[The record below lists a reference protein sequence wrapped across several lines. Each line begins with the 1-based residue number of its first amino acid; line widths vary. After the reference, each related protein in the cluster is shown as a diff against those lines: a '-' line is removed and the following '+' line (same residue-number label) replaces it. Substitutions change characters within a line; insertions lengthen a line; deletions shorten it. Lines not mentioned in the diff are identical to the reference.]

1 MVRAMSGGGERGYA
15 RSRGEA
21 RDAGED
27 LDKRPRFPA
36 PKGWKRPSRARV
48 RRIRDRL
55 REMYGSRRNDPHDDP
70 VHELVLTILSQNT
83 NDNNRDVAYRR
94 LRDRFE
100 DWNAIRD
107 APTAEVIEAIRP
119 GGLANTKAP
128 RIQRVLAELG
138 PEANLDWI
146 REAPRGEVIDYLTSL
161 PGVGRKT
168 AACVMIFA
176 LDRPEIPVDTH
187 VYRVGGR
194 LGLFPPKISLEAA
207 HDEMLAITDPE
218 DAYELHLNLIAHGRR
233 ICRPRP
239 RCGECALARMCV
251 ARRLGTVQPVV

>member
-1 MVRAMSGGGERGYA
+1 MSGGGERGYA
-15 RSRGEA
+15 RGRGTA
-21 RDAGED
+21 KAAGD
-27 LDKRPRFPA
+27 LDARPRFPV

-48 RRIRDRL
+48 RAIRDRL
-55 REMYGSRRNDPHDDP
+55 RELYGSRRNDPHDDP

-94 LRDRFE
+94 LRDRLG
-100 DWNAIRD
+100 DWASIRD
-107 APTAEVIEAIRP
+107 APVEEVKEAIRP

-128 RIQRVLAELG
+128 RIQEVLGELG
-138 PEANLDWI
+138 PEADLDWI
-146 REAPRGEVIDYLTSL
+146 REAPRAEVIGYLTSL

-194 LGLFPPKISLEAA
+194 LGLFPPNISFEGA
-207 HDEMLAITDPE
+207 HDEMLAVTDPE
-218 DAYELHLNLIAHGRR
+218 DAYELHLNLIAHGRT

-239 RCGECALARMCV
+239 RCGECALARMCIAHREGLV
-251 ARRLGTVQPVV
+251 EPVG

>member
-1 MVRAMSGGGERGYA
+1 
-15 RSRGEA
+15 
-21 RDAGED
+21 
-27 LDKRPRFPA
+27 
-36 PKGWKRPSRARV
+36 
-48 RRIRDRL
+48 
-55 REMYGSRRNDPHDDP
+55 MYGSRRNDPHGDP

-94 LRDRFE
+94 LRDRFD
-100 DWNAIRD
+100 DWEAIRD
-107 APTAEVIEAIRP
+107 APTDEVIEAIRP

-128 RIQRVLAELG
+128 RIQEVLRELG
-138 PEANLDWI
+138 DDPELEWI
-146 REAPRGEVIDYLTSL
+146 REAPRAAVIDYLTSL

-187 VYRVGGR
+187 VHRVGGR

-218 DAYELHLNLIAHGRR
+218 DAYELHLNLIAHGRSV
-233 ICRPRP
+233 CRPRP
-239 RCGECALARMCV
+239 RCGECELARMCV
-251 ARRLGTVQPVV
+251 ARRLGTVTPVG

>member
-1 MVRAMSGGGERGYA
+1 MSGGGERGYA
-15 RSRGEA
+15 RSKQKSDPG
-21 RDAGED
+21 DAVE
-27 LDKRPRFPA
+27 LDRRPRFPV
-36 PKGWKRPSRARV
+36 PKGWRRPSRKRV
-48 RRIRDRL
+48 HAIRDRL
-55 REMYGSRRNDPHDDP
+55 RELYGSRRNDPHDDP

-94 LRDRFE
+94 LRDRFD
-100 DWNAIRD
+100 DWVSIRD

-128 RIQRVLAELG
+128 RIQNVLAQLG
-138 PEANLDWI
+138 PEPDLDWL
-146 REAPRGEVIDYLTSL
+146 RETPRAEVIDYLTSL

-176 LDRPEIPVDTH
+176 LDRPEVPVDTH
-187 VYRVGGR
+187 VHRVGGR

-207 HDEMLAITDPE
+207 HDEMLAVTDPA
-218 DAYELHLNLIAHGRR
+218 DAYEVHMNLIDHGRA

-239 RCGECALARMCV
+239 RCGECGLARMCV
-251 ARRLGTVQPVV
+251 ALRAGAVEPVA